1 MISGIGA
8 VYAASATTAA
18 LLSGPYAAVL
28 SCGCSGAHVVGQ
40 KMGDLVLGA
49 QVRPLDPV
57 VVARDGAVQYS
68 GVRYSMTTKGT
79 TSWAADGR
87 LLELA
92 KGAAEAVRQSHAP
105 GMRVDVGTVGSGDAW
120 RQSPGVIHEVH
131 SRAQTLCE
139 EMEAHAVAQVCAAS
153 TSLARAS
160 PPHTASPSTLA
171 AGVPP
176 VRRALP
182 RHQGHCQLR
191 ARSRG
196 HPARANPSH
205 RARRGEG
212 RPPRSPRHR
221 RDAPPDRRRPRGQS
235 GLVEDDK
242 EAARANSEP

>member
-120 RQSPGVIHEVH
+120 RQSPDLITTIATAHG
-131 SRAQTLCE
+131 TLCE
-139 EMEAHAVAQVCAAS
+139 EMEAHAVAQVC
-153 TSLARAS
+153 
-160 PPHTASPSTLA
+160 HTFGIPFIAIK
-171 AGVPP
+171 
-176 VRRALP
+176 
-182 RHQGHCQLR
+182 
-191 ARSRG
+191 
-196 HPARANPSH
+196 
-205 RARRGEG
+205 
-212 RPPRSPRHR
+212 
-221 RDAPPDRRRPRGQS
+221 DI
-235 GLVEDDK
+235 
-242 EAARANSEP
+242 ANSELEPTGVQLEPEHHVVPDEVQVGLNAAKVAAETIQALSAAA